1 MVLVQWCCCGLALA
15 AESLLSLPADRK
27 KVPGFTQ
34 ATDVMALPPPPTK
47 VEQATKTRKTT
58 RKPSISPESGK
69 SRNSETKRTNLEK
82 KGDSNKSRPGQVV
95 SFQGS
100 PPPERVQSVR
110 DPADRRRPSGS
121 CREGHKRGSGS
132 RGMETEEQ
140 VLLVCESALS
150 RGHGRPAAVSRRVGP
165 WQAAWRWRCGR
176 KGDRVWP
183 HGAHCGLAAATTPTS
198 AGREDGLPAH
208 GQPSQFSRL
217 QTAARRRL
225 PPTSGDSPARVR
237 LDFSCLPVCFQWR
250 HGREKTQSQG
260 RAPRAPRLPPP
271 PHEWNEAGRGTADR

>member
-1 MVLVQWCCCGLALA
+1 
-15 AESLLSLPADRK
+15 
-27 KVPGFTQ
+27 
-34 ATDVMALPPPPTK
+34 MALPPPPTK

-132 RGMETEEQ
+132 RGWKPRSKSCLSAS
-140 VLLVCESALS
+140 LLC
-150 RGHGRPAAVSRRVGP
+150 RGDTDGQLRSHGVWGRGRQHGDGDAGEKGTG
-165 WQAAWRWRCGR
+165 CGR
-176 KGDRVWP
+176 TARTVGFQLPPLPPAPAEKTDCRHMDNHLSSPDSRP
-183 HGAHCGLAAATTPTS
+183 H
-198 AGREDGLPAH
+198 
-208 GQPSQFSRL
+208 
-217 QTAARRRL
+217 L
-225 PPTSGDSPARVR
+225 PPTSGDSPARVQ
-237 LDFSCLPVCFQWR
+237 LDFSCLPVCFQCR

-260 RAPRAPRLPPP
+260 RARAPRAPPPP
-271 PHEWNEAGRGTADR
+271 PRMERGRPRDSRPMS